1 MAQPSGPSS
10 VASGATA
17 TWAGVTVTPTAR
29 PVFPDEFE
37 AALKQAGL
45 RHQASWSV
53 GPAGPVAGVAA
64 DALAAPAPTMS
75 ITVPRTPGAAM
86 GNVLLIDHGGAYT
99 WQRQQRQQP
108 EQAAPPSPA
117 KPDAAGIVAA
127 DDVGGSGS
135 PASFVLSATELLGGP
150 PPPVASDAFGALP
163 HLLHKVISV
172 FAYPLISGIANA
184 VIKDREMHHHPYELR
199 LIGDTA
205 AADVVADQLTREQ
218 WQALS
223 GQPCLLLLH
232 GIFGTSRG
240 TFTGVLD
247 GNPAQTLQSMI
258 PALRAVYGNRILA
271 FDHPTVSVG
280 PQENAQQFLSRVPA
294 DLPFTFD
301 VLVHSRGGLVARCV
315 AGGSGLDP
323 QKVTFRKVVFVGTPN
338 DGTEIAAPGLIAQ
351 LIDRMTSF
359 LHFVPPVGPPG
370 TVAAVLTCVLE
381 VVKVFGQGIEGGM
394 PGLTDMQ
401 PGSKLMT
408 ALNHP
413 AAPGPAPPPYFEID
427 ADYRPDRSLRWLMRG
442 FDDVEDD
449 AVFGGAAND
458 VAVPSA
464 GVGETAL
471 GAGETL
477 AGPGFPVPETAALH
491 YPSGVVWHCTYFE
504 QPATHTRLHDWLLS
518 APAQ

>member
-1 MAQPSGPSS
+1 
-10 VASGATA
+10 VL
-17 TWAGVTVTPTAR
+17 
-29 PVFPDEFE
+29 PDEFQ
-37 AALKQAGL
+37 AAIKQAGL

-53 GPAGPVAGVAA
+53 VPISPAEPVPVAGAAA
-64 DALAAPAPTMS
+64 DALAAPTPSMS
-75 ITVPRTPGAAM
+75 ITVPRTPGAAV

-99 WQRQQRQQP
+99 WQRQLQP
-108 EQAAPPSPA
+108 PQGPEGPAAQALAA
-117 KPDAAGIVAA
+117 DAAGESAGA
-127 DDVGGSGS
+127 
-135 PASFVLSATELLGGP
+135 ASFELSAAELLGGP
-150 PPPVASDAFGALP
+150 PPPVGAVEAFGALHLP

-172 FAYPLISGIANA
+172 FAYPLISGVANA

-199 LIGDTA
+199 LIGDTE
-205 AADVVADQLTREQ
+205 AADVVADQLSRQQ
-218 WQALS
+218 WEALS

-247 GNPAQTLQSMI
+247 GNPTQSLQSMI
-258 PALRAVYGNRILA
+258 PALRAVYGSRILA

-301 VLVHSRGGLVARCV
+301 VLVHSRGGLVARCI

-323 QKVTFRKVVFVGTPN
+323 QQVTFRKVVFVGTPN

-359 LHFVPPVGPPG
+359 LHFVPPIGPPG
-370 TVAAVLTCVLE
+370 TVAAVLTSVLE

-401 PGSKLMT
+401 PGSALLS

-413 AAPGPAPPPYFEID
+413 GATAPNTVPYFEVD
-427 ADYRPDRSLRWLMRG
+427 ADYRPDGSLRWLMRG

-464 GVGETAL
+464 GVGETVL
-471 GAGETL
+471 GAGETVP
-477 AGPGFPVPETAALH
+477 GPGFPVPETAALH
-491 YPSGVVWHCTYFE
+491 YPAGVVWHCTYFE
-504 QPATHTRLHDWLLS
+504 QPATHTHLRDWLLT
-518 APAQ
+518 APSQ